1 VLKELQLGSTGQEG
15 KSGYAIPGTDVES
28 QTAGVSQANKQN
40 KDQQH
45 ELHVALLSLCVTA
58 CEELHLDICDAISP
72 GEGRQGDEQLREIAV
87 FCLAKNIAESN
98 RNLFTAEG
106 LAMMKLATRMVI
118 AVMKKHMDPGCGLVK
133 PAHDLLSLMVMDSLS
148 VSEAMLDVES
158 SMVFAA
164 GKETGTIDTTLDSLL
179 KKAKELDGQIRG
191 QVPAIIPA

>member
-1 VLKELQLGSTGQEG
+1 
-15 KSGYAIPGTDVES
+15 
-28 QTAGVSQANKQN
+28 
-40 KDQQH
+40 
-45 ELHVALLSLCVTA
+45 VTA

-72 GEGRQGDEQLREIAV
+72 GKGRQGDEQLREIAV